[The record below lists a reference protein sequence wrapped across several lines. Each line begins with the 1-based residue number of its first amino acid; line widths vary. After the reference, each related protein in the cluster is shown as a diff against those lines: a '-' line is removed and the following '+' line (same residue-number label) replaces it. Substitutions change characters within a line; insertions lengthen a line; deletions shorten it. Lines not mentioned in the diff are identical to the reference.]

1 MTRQIWRRAA
11 VVVAAATGLA
21 CTGCGPF
28 GADHITISAVFTESV
43 GVYPG
48 NTVDVLG
55 VPVGRVTKV
64 IAQGTNV
71 VVRMSVTKSQP
82 IPADAGALIIPPSV
96 IADRYIELSP
106 VFSSGASMAD
116 GTVIPLART
125 RTPVEFDRIV
135 RALDNLSNSFNS
147 DQKTVGAIRDA
158 LGVAAS
164 NLKGNGTKIH
174 QSIDGLAAAIGTLA
188 DNREDIS
195 GLIHSLDGLAGAF
208 ARNDATVRAFSKNV
222 TAATAV
228 LAGNGDQ
235 LNKTLNALSTAVTEV
250 GAFVKKNQGAAKS
263 TLEDLTVVLQVINAH
278 RQQLTE
284 ALDVLPLTFQNLT
297 LAVNLKDQRM
307 VAHASAAANIL
318 NPVVAQQ
325 FCDGFGP
332 FLCPNA
338 GKPIGSISDAFGP
351 GGAHR

>member
-1 MTRQIWRRAA
+1 MTRQLGRATTVGIA
-11 VVVAAATGLA
+11 LAAGLA
-21 CTGCGPF
+21 CTGCGPL
-28 GADHITISAVFTESV
+28 GEGHITLSAVFTESV

-64 IAQGTNV
+64 TAQGTSV
-71 VVRMSVTKSQP
+71 IVRMSVKKSQP

-106 VFSSGASMAD
+106 VFKTGPRMAS
-116 GTVIPLART
+116 GTVIPLERT

-135 RALDNLSNSFNS
+135 RALDTLSTSFTA
-147 DQKTVGAIRDA
+147 DQQTVGAIRDA

-164 NLKGNGTKIH
+164 NLKGNGSKIH
-174 QSIDGLAAAIGTLA
+174 QSIAGLATAIGTLA
-188 DNREDIS
+188 DNRDDIS

-222 TAATAV
+222 TEATAV
-228 LAGNGDQ
+228 LANNGDQ

-250 GAFVKKNQGAAKS
+250 GAFVKKNQGAAKT
-263 TLEDLTVVLQVINAH
+263 TLEDLSAVIAVINAH

-297 LAVNLKDQRM
+297 MAINPKNQRM

-351 GGAHR
+351 GGAR

>member
-1 MTRQIWRRAA
+1 MMPSLLRRCSAALAA
-11 VVVAAATGLA
+11 VLA
-21 CTGCGPF
+21 LSCTGCMPF
-28 GADHITISAVFTESV
+28 RGDHITISAVFVESV

-64 IAQGTNV
+64 TAQGTSV
-71 VVRMSVTKSQP
+71 LVRMSVRKSQP

-96 IADRYIELSP
+96 IADRYVELSP
-106 VFSSGASMAD
+106 AWKSGPTMAD
-116 GTVIPLART
+116 GATIPLART

-135 RALDNLSNSFNS
+135 AALDRLATSFTA
-147 DQKTVGAIRDA
+147 DQRTVGAIRDA

-164 NLKGNGTKIH
+164 NLQGNGLKIH
-174 QSIDGLAAAIGTLA
+174 QSIQGLATAIGTLA
-188 DNREDIS
+188 DNRDDIS

-222 TAATAV
+222 TEATTV

-235 LNKTLNALSTAVTEV
+235 LNATLNALATAVTEV
-250 GAFVKKNQGAAKS
+250 GAFVKKNQGAAKT
-263 TLEDLTVVLQVINAH
+263 TLEDLTAVLQSINAH

-284 ALDVLPLTFQNLT
+284 ALDVLPLTFQNLYR
-297 LAVNLKDQRM
+297 AVNLRDHRI
-307 VAHASAAANIL
+307 VVNASAPANLL

-338 GKPIGSISDAFGP
+338 GKPIGSISDAFP
-351 GGAHR
+351 PRGAR

>member
-1 MTRQIWRRAA
+1 MIRQVRR
-11 VVVAAATGLA
+11 VVAGATAVAAGLL

-28 GADHITISAVFTESV
+28 GPDHITISAVFTESV

-64 IAQGTNV
+64 TAQGTNV
-71 VVRMSVTKSQP
+71 LVRMSVRKSQP

-96 IADRYIELSP
+96 IADRYVELSP
-106 VFSSGASMAD
+106 AFNSGPRLAD
-116 GTVIPLART
+116 GAVIPLART

-135 RALDNLSNSFNS
+135 RALDNLSKSFTA

-158 LGVAAS
+158 LGVAAT
-164 NLKGNGTKIH
+164 NLKGNGAKIH
-174 QSIDGLAAAIGTLA
+174 QSIAGLAAAIGTLA
-188 DNREDIS
+188 DNRENIS
-195 GLIHSLDGLAGAF
+195 GLVHSLDGLAGAF

-222 TAATAV
+222 TEATTV
-228 LAGNGDQ
+228 LAGNGEQ
-235 LNKTLNALSTAVTEV
+235 LNKTLNALSAAITEV

-263 TLEDLTVVLQVINAH
+263 TLQDLTVVLQVINAH

-297 LAVNLKDQRM
+297 MAVNLSDQRM
-307 VAHASAAANIL
+307 VGHASAAANIL
-318 NPVVAQQ
+318 NPVIAQQ

-338 GKPIGSISDAFGP
+338 GKPIGSISDAFP
-351 GGAHR
+351 PRGAR

>member
-1 MTRQIWRRAA
+1 MRQILKRAVTGA
-11 VVVAAATGLA
+11 VVAATGLA
-21 CTGCGPF
+21 TSGCGPF
-28 GADHITISAVFTESV
+28 GPDHMTISAVFTESV

-64 IAQGTNV
+64 TAQGTNV
-71 VVRMSVTKSQP
+71 LVRMSVRKSQP

-96 IADRYIELSP
+96 IADRYVELSP
-106 VFSSGASMAD
+106 VFRTGPRMAD
-116 GTVIPLART
+116 GAVIPLART

-135 RALDNLSNSFNS
+135 RALDTLSNSFNS

-164 NLKGNGTKIH
+164 NLKGNGAKIH
-174 QSIDGLAAAIGTLA
+174 QSIEGLAAAIGTLA
-188 DNREDIS
+188 DNRENIS
-195 GLIHSLDGLAGAF
+195 GLVRSLDGLAGAF

-222 TAATAV
+222 TEATAV
-228 LAGNGDQ
+228 LANNGDQ

-297 LAVNLKDQRM
+297 MAVNLKDQRM
-307 VAHASAAANIL
+307 VGHASAAANIL

-351 GGAHR
+351 RGGQ

>member
-1 MTRQIWRRAA
+1 MRQILQRSTAGVA
-11 VVVAAATGLA
+11 VLAGLLCA
-21 CTGCGPF
+21 GCVPF
-28 GADHITISAVFTESV
+28 VGGDHITLSAVFTESV

-64 IAQGTNV
+64 TPQGTSV
-71 VVRMSVTKSQP
+71 LVRMSVTKSQP

-96 IADRYIELSP
+96 IADRYVELSP
-106 VFSSGASMAD
+106 VWKAGPRMAD
-116 GTVIPLART
+116 GAVIPLART
-125 RTPVEFDRIV
+125 RTPVEFDRII
-135 RALDNLSNSFNS
+135 RALDKLATSFTS

-164 NLKGNGTKIH
+164 NLKGNGLKIH
-174 QSIDGLAAAIGTLA
+174 QSIEGLSAAIGTLA
-188 DNREDIS
+188 DNRDDIS
-195 GLIHSLDGLAGAF
+195 GLVRSLDGLAGAF

-222 TAATAV
+222 TDATAV

-250 GAFVKKNQGAAKS
+250 AAFVKKNQSAAKG
-263 TLEDLTVVLQVINAH
+263 TLEDLTAVLSVLNAH

-284 ALDVLPLTFQNLT
+284 ALDVLPLTFQNLAM
-297 LAVNLKDQRM
+297 AVSPKNQRM
-307 VAHASAAANIL
+307 VGNASAASNIL
-318 NPVVAQQ
+318 NPVIAQQ
-325 FCDGFGP
+325 FCDSFGP

-351 GGAHR
+351 RGAR